1 MVMNISFMKSM
12 KRSFLRF
19 LNDKMKSKEQCKC
32 FILLI
37 VFYYEIKSAYKTCD
51 DMLLLE
57 YVCKVQS
64 HSQFISVGMEMGE
77 LVFNQKTR
85 INH

>member
-1 MVMNISFMKSM
+1 VFY
-12 KRSFLRF
+12 FA
-19 LNDKMKSKEQCKC
+19 
-32 FILLI
+32 
-37 VFYYEIKSAYKTCD
+37 FYYEIKSAYKTCD